1 MTKFEEKGLFFW
13 GVVAVL
19 GLTII
24 LLPIAILIYYFAGGK
39 KAMEE
44 HERKQKDA
52 QNEAR
57 QRLIAKGIVKEHKW
71 DDNPAKVSGDQK

>member
-19 GLTII
+19 GFTVI
-24 LLPIAILIYYFAGGK
+24 LLPIAILIYYFAVGK

-44 HERKQKDA
+44 HERE
-52 QNEAR
+52 QNDAR
-57 QRLIAKGIVKEHKW
+57 QRLIAKGIVKEDKW
-71 DDNPAKVSGDQK
+71 DVNPAKVSSGEK